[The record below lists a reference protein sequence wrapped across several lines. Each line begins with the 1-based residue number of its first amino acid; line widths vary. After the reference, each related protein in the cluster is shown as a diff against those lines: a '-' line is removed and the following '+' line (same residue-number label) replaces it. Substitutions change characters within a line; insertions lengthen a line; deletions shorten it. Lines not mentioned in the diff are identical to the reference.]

1 MTHLY
6 TQKGNNNMIRTLRGA
21 FHPQADGTAVIET
34 VAGIGFLVNLPANST
49 LYKKY
54 EGEEVTAYTLMIVK
68 EDDMSLYGFEN
79 RDELALFKLLISVN
93 GVGPKAGMAIM
104 SILPEQELRRA
115 IGTGDA
121 KTIAQANGVGKKT
134 AERVILELK
143 DKNLL
148 SVDMLTEDSDPVD
161 GDEVVTSY
169 ISDKYLPGLL
179 IGYISNVEQDK
190 TDLTYTA
197 NVTPAVDFEHLSNVL
212 VIKQLK
218 SDLPDQGASASESES
233 SADGTEQAQTADE
246 E

>member
-1 MTHLY
+1 
-6 TQKGNNNMIRTLRGA
+6 MIRTLRGA
-21 FHPQADGTAVIET
+21 FHPQADGTAVIES

-143 DKNLL
+143 DKVGDFSDAEGFEMPGGVPMPSDDRIEVINALMGLGYGKSEAETAVSKVKDEGL
-148 SVDMLTEDSDPVD
+148 SVED
-161 GDEVVTSY
+161 Y
-169 ISDKYLPGLL
+169 IRR
-179 IGYISNVEQDK
+179 
-190 TDLTYTA
+190 A
-197 NVTPAVDFEHLSNVL
+197 
-212 VIKQLK
+212 LK
-218 SDLPDQGASASESES
+218 EF
-233 SADGTEQAQTADE
+233 
-246 E
+246 

>member
-1 MTHLY
+1 
-6 TQKGNNNMIRTLRGA
+6 MIRTLRGA

-143 DKNLL
+143 DKVGDFSDAEGFEMAGGVPMPSDDRIEAINALMGLGYGKSEAETAVSKVKDEGL
-148 SVDMLTEDSDPVD
+148 SVED
-161 GDEVVTSY
+161 Y
-169 ISDKYLPGLL
+169 IRR
-179 IGYISNVEQDK
+179 
-190 TDLTYTA
+190 A
-197 NVTPAVDFEHLSNVL
+197 
-212 VIKQLK
+212 LK
-218 SDLPDQGASASESES
+218 EF
-233 SADGTEQAQTADE
+233 
-246 E
+246 

>member
-1 MTHLY
+1 
-6 TQKGNNNMIRTLRGA
+6 MIRTLRGA

-143 DKNLL
+143 DKVGEFADAEGYELPGSVPVPSNDRIEAINALMGLGYGKSEAETAVGKVKDEGL
-148 SVDMLTEDSDPVD
+148 SVED
-161 GDEVVTSY
+161 Y
-169 ISDKYLPGLL
+169 IRR
-179 IGYISNVEQDK
+179 
-190 TDLTYTA
+190 A
-197 NVTPAVDFEHLSNVL
+197 
-212 VIKQLK
+212 LK
-218 SDLPDQGASASESES
+218 EF
-233 SADGTEQAQTADE
+233 
-246 E
+246 